1 MIQAVDRALRILAVL
16 GGGRR
21 MSLGE
26 ISAAIDLAP
35 STVHG
40 LVRTLLAHG
49 MVQQEADSG
58 RYRLGPATLRLGNVY
73 LDTLELRS
81 RVAIWAEGL
90 ARRTGCAVRTA
101 VLLRDEVVVV
111 AHEPRPDGTRQMPE
125 VGIVIP
131 AHASALGKALLA
143 FSPEALTGPLRSMTG
158 DTVTDTATLAEQLVQ
173 VRATGIAS
181 EVEEAIL
188 GECALAATVFDT
200 TEQPAGAIS
209 LVVPAG
215 RCHPR
220 RSTRCGTPHARC
232 RASWALR
239 CGRRARDRS
248 GQDDRIPLHL
258 DRDRSQRSGRRPV
271 DHLAVETELA
281 AVAWAVDGAVGDL
294 VDQTARVGADRR
306 KGLVVPR
313 DRLGDDDVADNDPGP
328 DRNVRGRGE
337 RLRRGRRVTARA
349 RVRSGVG
356 IGPGIAARAGRQCDR
371 RGPDAEAGEHGFARD
386 RYVVDVHH

>member
-16 GGGRR
+16 QGGRR

-26 ISAAIDLAP
+26 IATAIDLAP

-49 MVQQEADSG
+49 MVQQEIDSS

-101 VLLRDEVVVV
+101 VLLFDEVVVV

-143 FSPEALTGPLRSMTG
+143 FQPDFKADDNLRSMTG
-158 DTVTDTATLAEQLVQ
+158 ETVTDPAVLADQLEHI
-173 VRATGIAS
+173 RAAGIAT
-181 EVEEAIL
+181 EVEEAVL
-188 GECALAATVFDT
+188 GECAAAATVFDAS
-200 TEQPAGAIS
+200 EEAAGAVG

-215 RCHPR
+215 RWPLEPEAIDALRDTARTVSRELGAPVWPPR
-220 RSTRCGTPHARC
+220 RYH
-232 RASWALR
+232 
-239 CGRRARDRS
+239 
-248 GQDDRIPLHL
+248 
-258 DRDRSQRSGRRPV
+258 
-271 DHLAVETELA
+271 
-281 AVAWAVDGAVGDL
+281 
-294 VDQTARVGADRR
+294 
-306 KGLVVPR
+306 
-313 DRLGDDDVADNDPGP
+313 
-328 DRNVRGRGE
+328 
-337 RLRRGRRVTARA
+337 
-349 RVRSGVG
+349 
-356 IGPGIAARAGRQCDR
+356 
-371 RGPDAEAGEHGFARD
+371 
-386 RYVVDVHH
+386 

>member
-26 ISAAIDLAP
+26 ISTAIDLAP

-131 AHASALGKALLA
+131 PMPAH
-143 FSPEALTGPLRSMTG
+143 
-158 DTVTDTATLAEQLVQ
+158 
-173 VRATGIAS
+173 
-181 EVEEAIL
+181 
-188 GECALAATVFDT
+188 
-200 TEQPAGAIS
+200 
-209 LVVPAG
+209 
-215 RCHPR
+215 
-220 RSTRCGTPHARC
+220 
-232 RASWALR
+232 W
-239 CGRRARDRS
+239 GRRCWRS
-248 GQDDRIPLHL
+248 PPKR
-258 DRDRSQRSGRRPV
+258 
-271 DHLAVETELA
+271 
-281 AVAWAVDGAVGDL
+281 
-294 VDQTARVGADRR
+294 
-306 KGLVVPR
+306 
-313 DRLGDDDVADNDPGP
+313 
-328 DRNVRGRGE
+328 
-337 RLRRGRRVTARA
+337 
-349 RVRSGVG
+349 
-356 IGPGIAARAGRQCDR
+356 
-371 RGPDAEAGEHGFARD
+371 
-386 RYVVDVHH
+386 